1 MSELRLSIV
10 IPAYNESKR
19 IGATLASIAE
29 YLQRQNYGAEVI
41 VVDNA
46 SSDDTLGAAIA
57 FSGSIKNLKVIRESR
72 RGKGYAVVSGMLS
85 ARGDLKIFMDA
96 DNATDIS
103 QLDRLMPFVA
113 QGFEV
118 VIGSIAV
125 PGAEIS
131 KTEHEPAWRIVL
143 GKLGNLVIRIL
154 AVPGISDTQRGF
166 KLFTARA
173 ADDIFPKLN
182 IFKWTFDVE
191 VLAIARA
198 KGYRIKEVPIEWRH
212 DPDSRLNAWA
222 YPQALRDAVVV
233 AWRRATG
240 RYNS

>member
-1 MSELRLSIV
+1 MSELRLSII

-19 IGATLASIAE
+19 IGVTLASIAG
-29 YLQRQNYGAEVI
+29 YLQKQDYNAEVI

-46 SSDDTLGAAIA
+46 SSDNTSEAAMA
-57 FSGSIKNLKVIRESR
+57 FSDRIKNLKVIRESR
-72 RGKGYAVVSGMLS
+72 RGKGYAVASGMLV

-96 DNATDIS
+96 DNATDIG
-103 QLDRLMPFVA
+103 QFDRLIPFVA
-113 QGFEV
+113 QGYDV

-131 KTEHEPAWRIVL
+131 KTEHEPAWRIIL
-143 GKLGNLVIRIL
+143 GKLGNLIIRTL

-166 KLFTARA
+166 KLFTAQA

-198 KGYRIKEVPIEWRH
+198 RGYRIKEVPIEWRH

-222 YPQALRDAVVV
+222 YPQALRDAAVV

>member
-1 MSELRLSIV
+1 MSEFRLSIIV
-10 IPAYNESKR
+10 PAYNESKR
-19 IGATLASIAE
+19 IGVTLASIAA
-29 YLQRQNYGAEVI
+29 YLQRQDYSAEVI
-41 VVDNA
+41 VINNA
-46 SSDDTLGAAIA
+46 SSDDTLGSAMA
-57 FSGSIKNLKVIRESR
+57 FSDRIKNFRVIPEPR
-72 RGKGYAVVSGMLS
+72 RGKGYAVTSGMLL

-103 QLDRLMPFVA
+103 QLDRLIPFIA
-113 QGFEV
+113 QGYGV

-131 KTEHEPAWRIVL
+131 KTEHEPGWRIAL
-143 GKLGNLVIRIL
+143 GKIGNLITRIL
-154 AVPGISDTQRGF
+154 AVPGIYDTQRGF
-166 KLFTARA
+166 KLFTAKA
-173 ADDIFPKLN
+173 ADDIFSRLQ
-182 IFKWTFDVE
+182 IFGWTFDFE

-198 KGYRIKEVPIEWRH
+198 KGYRIKEVPIRWRH